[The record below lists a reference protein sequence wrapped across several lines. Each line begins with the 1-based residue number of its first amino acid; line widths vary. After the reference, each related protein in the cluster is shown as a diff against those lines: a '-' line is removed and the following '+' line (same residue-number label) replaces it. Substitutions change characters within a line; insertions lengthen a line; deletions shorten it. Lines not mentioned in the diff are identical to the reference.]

1 MVGIQACLPPHNFN
15 VVLLVRGL
23 TDHWIFS
30 NRHYMSEID
39 NQKTLLILI
48 TGIMAAG
55 KSTVAQQLCERFP
68 KSVHLRGDVFRRMI
82 VNGQAEMGMNLSSEA
97 RLQLSL
103 RYKIAAAV
111 ATMYLDMG
119 FSVVYQ
125 DIILGDDLHQVAQ
138 LLTQHRLHVVVL
150 CPDADTVAAR
160 ESARH
165 KTGYGNLSIIA
176 FDEMLKL
183 NTPKLGLWLDTSH
196 QTATETV
203 EAILAQLQQ
212 SRIAQV

>member
-1 MVGIQACLPPHNFN
+1 
-15 VVLLVRGL
+15 
-23 TDHWIFS
+23 
-30 NRHYMSEID
+30 MSEID

-55 KSTVAQQLCERFP
+55 KSTVAQQLCERLP

-125 DIILGDDLHQVAQ
+125 DIILGDDLHQMAQ

-160 ESARH
+160 ERARH

-212 SRIAQV
+212 ARIAQV